1 MAYET
6 LIVEKEDGIAIVK
19 LNRPPMN
26 PLNTKVYSEIYEAF
40 CELEE
45 DTSVGAIF

>member
-6 LIVEKEDGIAIVK
+6 LIVEKEDDIAIVK

-26 PLNTKVYSEIYEAF
+26 PLNTKAYGEIYEAF
-40 CELEE
+40 CALEE
-45 DTSVGAIF
+45 DASVGPYC